1 MTAKNHTYPVT
12 HCFTIISQ
20 NKEQSPIVLSI
31 SRKGI
36 HATWFRLSR
45 TFLQPTPH
53 NISLAQKND
62 TLNPFRKVHLENH
75 FMQTSYKLSRAKTKT
90 MKNYSSCHVI
100 DGSFATQQ
108 REDKRISLFCS
119 ILLFFWNTWPE
130 RKLAYYD
137 VLKKLDYE
145 LKSYNLGLF
154 RPSLLDPKKNL
165 DPFDLYSCKALLLEI
180 LKMS

>member
-1 MTAKNHTYPVT
+1 MTAKNHTYPPVT

-20 NKEQSPIVLSI
+20 NKEQSPIVLSV

-130 RKLAYYD
+130 RKLAHYD
-137 VLKKLDYE
+137 VLKNWIMNWRVIIWGSSGLLCLIRRKIWILLTYTLVKLC
-145 LKSYNLGLF
+145 S
-154 RPSLLDPKKNL
+154 
-165 DPFDLYSCKALLLEI
+165 
-180 LKMS
+180 

>member
-20 NKEQSPIVLSI
+20 NKEQSPIVLSV

-62 TLNPFRKVHLENH
+62 TLNLLGR
-75 FMQTSYKLSRAKTKT
+75 SIWKTT
-90 MKNYSSCHVI
+90 LCRQVTNY
-100 DGSFATQQ
+100 
-108 REDKRISLFCS
+108 L
-119 ILLFFWNTWPE
+119 
-130 RKLAYYD
+130 
-137 VLKKLDYE
+137 E
-145 LKSYNLGLF
+145 LKQKQWKIIAAVTLLMVLLQLNKGRIKGLVF
-154 RPSLLDPKKNL
+154 FAVFYYSFETP
-165 DPFDLYSCKALLLEI
+165 DLKEN
-180 LKMS
+180 

>member
-1 MTAKNHTYPVT
+1 MTNTELRASTVKKMTAKNHTYPPVT

-20 NKEQSPIVLSI
+20 NKEQSPIVLSV

-108 REDKRISLFCS
+108 REDKRISIFCN
-119 ILLFFWNTWPE
+119 ILLFF
-130 RKLAYYD
+130 
-137 VLKKLDYE
+137 
-145 LKSYNLGLF
+145 
-154 RPSLLDPKKNL
+154 
-165 DPFDLYSCKALLLEI
+165 
-180 LKMS
+180 